1 MEKICRYATFPD
13 SPMDWTGG
21 RPVTFREHRFH
32 LIIGSINQRRG
43 RVENMEE
50 RTVQQSVIR
59 ATVPMERMFGY
70 ATELRSL
77 TQGRASFTMTFSHY
91 DI

>member
-1 MEKICRYATFPD
+1 MRDAKAVLL
-13 SPMDWTGG
+13 SPVANVQVSGPPSFTGE
-21 RPVTFREHRFH
+21 V
-32 LIIGSINQRRG
+32 IGSINQRRG
-43 RVENMEE
+43 CVENMEE
-50 RTVQQSVIR
+50 RSAQQSVIT

-91 DI
+91 DV